1 MINKNLSISNG
12 VLFEKIDVVKK
23 ATIIIST
30 IASIL
35 LLSTGI
41 AAPESMDVI
50 IHDSLVEVTT
60 EMNKTLPMMVDE
72 ETRLDRVGV
81 YGKTFY
87 GRYTLINYTL
97 EELNRSQ
104 IQSIHDGLKTL
115 HVNSYCTNP
124 GLKML
129 RDNNS
134 GREFDIYDKNAKW
147 VTTITVTPGDC
158 K

>member
-1 MINKNLSISNG
+1 M
-12 VLFEKIDVVKK
+12 KK
-23 ATIIIST
+23 ATIV
-30 IASIL
+30 IAAITSIL
-35 LLSTGI
+35 PFSTCI
-41 AAPESMDVI
+41 AAPKSADDI

-60 EMNKTLPMMVDE
+60 EMNKTLPTMVDE

-87 GRYTLINYTL
+87 GRYTLVNFAI
-97 EELNRSQ
+97 EELDRAQ
-104 IQSIHDGLKTL
+104 IQVMQDYLKTL

-124 GLKML
+124 GTKTL

-134 GREFDIYDKNAKW
+134 GRELDIYDKNAKW
-147 VTTITVTPGDC
+147 VTKITVTPGDC

>member
-1 MINKNLSISNG
+1 MKL
-12 VLFEKIDVVKK
+12 
-23 ATIIIST
+23 ATIVIPVL
-30 IASIL
+30 ASIL
-35 LLSTGI
+35 PFSACI
-41 AAPESMDVI
+41 ASPKNTDVI
-50 IHDSLVEVTT
+50 IHESLVEVTT
-60 EMNKTLPMMVDE
+60 EMNKTLPTMVDE

-87 GRYTLINYTL
+87 GRYTLINFSL
-97 EELNRSQ
+97 EELNRTQ
-104 IQSIHDGLKTL
+104 IESMRDGLKTL

-129 RDNNS
+129 RENNS
-134 GREFDIYDKNAKW
+134 GREFEIYDKNAKW